1 MALLTNTGKLVLAE
15 VFKNK
20 QYWCAWGT
28 GDPSWDG
35 SGVSGAA
42 HAPTVNDTA
51 LVNEIGR
58 RIISN
63 AEYCTPDA
71 NGDIVV
77 PSGTYSASQSR
88 TRYVHL
94 RFNFSLLDS
103 PEATIREVGVF
114 ANAVIA
120 NGAPS
125 YITPSYVTSPGDLV
139 AVERFD
145 AVVLQ
150 DTPRRVFDFVIT
162 I

>member
-1 MALLTNTGKLVLAE
+1 MALLTNTGKLVLAQ
-15 VFKNK
+15 VFKS
-20 QYWCAWGT
+20 QRYWCAWGT
-28 GDPSWDG
+28 GNPAWDG
-35 SGVSGAA
+35 SGVSGSAYS
-42 HAPTVNDTA
+42 PTVNDTA

-58 RIISN
+58 RVASIV
-63 AEYCTPDA
+63 EYCTPNA
-71 NGDIVV
+71 NGDIIV
-77 PSGTYSASQSR
+77 PSGKFSASSSR

-94 RFNFSLLDS
+94 RFQFSLLDS

-120 NGAPS
+120 NGAPN
-125 YITPSYVTSPGDLV
+125 YITPAYVTTRGDLV